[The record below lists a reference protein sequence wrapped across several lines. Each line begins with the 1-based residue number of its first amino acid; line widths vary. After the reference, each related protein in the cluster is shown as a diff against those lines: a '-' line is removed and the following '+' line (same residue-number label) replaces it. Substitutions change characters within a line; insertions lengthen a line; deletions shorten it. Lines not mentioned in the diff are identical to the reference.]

1 VDDAQWL
8 DQASAQALAF
18 AARRLLAEPVL
29 LVFATREPGTDLT
42 RLPELV
48 VEGLQ
53 DADARELLSS
63 VLPWPLDEQVRERIL
78 VETRGNPLALLE
90 LSRGR
95 SAVELAGGFGLPDA
109 LPLSGRIEQG
119 FRRQIAALPAQTRRL
134 MQLAA
139 ADPVGD
145 QALLCRAAQLLGIPA
160 QAAAQAADAGLLNF
174 GTGTRFR
181 HPLVRSAAY
190 RSASPQDRQRA
201 HRALAEVTN
210 PQTDPELRAWHRAQA
225 TSGPDNDIATELE
238 RSADRARSRGGFAA
252 AATFLERAASLTT
265 DPARQAE
272 RALAAAHAK
281 VQAGAFDT
289 AKELLGIAEA
299 APLDQFQRAR
309 VDVLRAQLAFA
320 SQRGNDAA
328 PLLLKAA
335 RRLERIDVDFARTTY
350 LDAMNAA
357 MFAGSLARA
366 DGGVLAVAQAAR
378 AAPPAPNPPRAP
390 DLLLDGLA
398 AHYGEGYS
406 AGLPLLDRALTA
418 FERDISP
425 DEELRWL
432 WLACIVALNLWDDA
446 RWDTLSSRHV
456 EVAWHAGALSE
467 LPLALSSRI
476 SMLLFAG
483 DLAPAAA
490 LIQEAQAT
498 MEATG
503 GNLASYGAL
512 GLAALRG
519 HEDDT
524 AVLTQT
530 VRQEVTLR
538 GEGTGLVATE
548 WANAVLYNGLG
559 RYDEALAAAEQGR
572 QYLDTIGLAT
582 WCLVELIEAAVRTGA
597 LTSAAEALQRLSET
611 TTTSGTDWA
620 LGVEA
625 RSRAMLREG
634 EAAECLYQ
642 EAIQRLAR
650 TRVRT
655 ELARAHLV
663 YGEWLRRENRRVDA
677 REQLRTA
684 YEMFTVMGV
693 QGFAERARRELL
705 ATGETVRKRTVETGG
720 QLTAQE
726 AQIALLAGDGLS
738 NPEISTQLFISPRTV
753 EWHLRKV
760 FAKLGISSRR
770 QLRTALPATARR
782 ALPTY
787 APGRGVPAKP
797 RYASDHTPADASPPA
812 VVSYRLLERLRRRMF
827 QKRDRHRAGSCVDV
841 GEAAASLLAPGVA
854 GLVVVGGAAEMFP
867 FCVDLDPVAPRFAAV
882 FVGVAA
888 SEDPQGR
895 FVEFGDGEHEPGHL
909 LRVAVR
915 DVLEPG
921 HRAGGFADRG
931 LVRLADRRCSHRRAG
946 PVGAHSFRL
955 DDGDLDP
962 ERRDLGGERLAEP
975 ADGPFRRLV
984 RGHPRAADT
993 TA

>member
-1 VDDAQWL
+1 MPGFDRPPSSSRPLLGRRSECDALSRLLEEVRAGRSGVLVVRGEAGIGKTALLDYAAAAACDLTVVRAVGVESEMELTFAGLHQLCGSMLDRLERLPDPQQDALATAFGLTVGPAPDRFLVGLAVLSLMSEVADERPLVCLVDDAQWL

-18 AARRLLAEPVL
+18 AARGLLAEPVL

-78 VETRGNPLALLE
+78 VETHGNPLALLE

-95 SAVELAGGFGLPDA
+95 CPLELAGGFGLPDA

-119 FRRQIAALPAQTRRL
+119 FRRQIAALPAQTQQL

-145 QALLCRAAQLLGIPA
+145 QALLWRAAQLLGIPA
-160 QAAAQAADAGLLNF
+160 QAAAQAADAGLLDF
-174 GTGTRFR
+174 GTGARFR

-201 HRALAEVTN
+201 HRALAEATN

-225 TSGPDNDIATELE
+225 TSGPDNDVATELE

-252 AATFLERAASLTT
+252 AAAFLERAASLTT
-265 DPARQAE
+265 DPALQAE
-272 RALAAAHAK
+272 RALAAADAK

-289 AKELLGIAEA
+289 AQELIDIAEA
-299 APLDQFQRAR
+299 APLDQLQHAR
-309 VDVLRAQLAFA
+309 VDLLRAQLAFA
-320 SQRGNDAA
+320 SQRNNDAA

-350 LDAMNAA
+350 LDAMKAA

-378 AAPPAPNPPRAP
+378 AAPPTPHPPRAH

-406 AGLPLLDRALTA
+406 AGWPLLDRALTA
-418 FERDISP
+418 FECDISP
-425 DEELRWL
+425 DEALRWL
-432 WLACIVALNLWDDA
+432 WLACIVALNVWDDA
-446 RWDTLSSRHV
+446 RWDTLSHRHV
-456 EVAWHAGALSE
+456 EAARHAGALSE
-467 LPLALSSRI
+467 LPLALSFRI
-476 SMLLFAG
+476 YMLLFAG
-483 DLAPAAA
+483 DLAAAAA
-490 LIQEAQAT
+490 LIQEAQT
-498 MEATG
+498 TTEATG

-519 HEDDT
+519 HGDDI
-524 AVLTQT
+524 AVLTET
-530 VRQEVTLR
+530 VRKEVTLR
-538 GEGTGLVATE
+538 GEGSGLAATE

-559 RYDEALAAAEQGR
+559 RYEEALAAAEQGS
-572 QYLDTIGLAT
+572 QDLTIGLAT
-582 WCLVELIEAAVRTGA
+582 WCLVELIEAGVRTGA
-597 LTSAAEALQRLSET
+597 LTPATEALQRLSEMT
-611 TTTSGTDWA
+611 TASGTDWA

-634 EAAECLYQ
+634 EVAERLYQ

-684 YEMFTVMGV
+684 HEMFTVMGV
-693 QGFAERARRELL
+693 QGFAERTRRELL
-705 ATGETVRKRTVETGG
+705 ATGETVRKRTVETGSE
-720 QLTAQE
+720 LTAQE
-726 AQIALLAGDGLS
+726 AQIARLARDGLS
-738 NPEISTQLFISPRTV
+738 NPEISTQLFISSRTV

-782 ALPTY
+782 TLPTN
-787 APGRGVPAKP
+787 PGRDAPAKP
-797 RYASDHTPADASPPA
+797 RHAGDHTPADAPPPT
-812 VVSYRLLERLRRRMF
+812 
-827 QKRDRHRAGSCVDV
+827 
-841 GEAAASLLAPGVA
+841 AASWDRRTDRRSQRATRGSSHQQI
-854 GLVVVGGAAEMFP
+854 
-867 FCVDLDPVAPRFAAV
+867 DTD
-882 FVGVAA
+882 
-888 SEDPQGR
+888 D
-895 FVEFGDGEHEPGHL
+895 
-909 LRVAVR
+909 R
-915 DVLEPG
+915 DSQ
-921 HRAGGFADRG
+921 D
-931 LVRLADRRCSHRRAG
+931 RLARRG
-946 PVGAHSFRL
+946 
-955 DDGDLDP
+955 
-962 ERRDLGGERLAEP
+962 
-975 ADGPFRRLV
+975 
-984 RGHPRAADT
+984 
-993 TA
+993 